1 MLAEAYESCF
11 ISVMDFIHWFQANF
25 IHLDKSLENIVHDYG
40 VWVYAILFAI
50 VFCETGLVITP
61 FLPGDALL
69 FAIGAYAASH
79 PEAGLQWPVAMG
91 LLIVAAI
98 LGNLLNFAIGSKLG
112 GSIFK
117 ENALVLK
124 KEYLDRTHLFFEK
137 HGVKAVIM
145 ARFLPI
151 FRTLAPF
158 VAGMA
163 SMDRRKFVLYTVVG
177 SILWVLLMMSAGL
190 FFGQMPW
197 VQKHFEAVV
206 IGIIFISMLPVAFEV
221 IAQFL
226 DSRKEKK

>member
-1 MLAEAYESCF
+1 
-11 ISVMDFIHWFQANF
+11 MDFIHWFQANF
-25 IHLDKSLENIVHDYG
+25 IHLDKSLENIVHAYG

-69 FAIGAYAASH
+69 FAVGAYAASH
-79 PEAGLQWPVAMG
+79 PGAGLQWPVAMG
-91 LLIVAAI
+91 CLILAAI
-98 LGNLLNFAIGSKLG
+98 LGNLVNFAIGGTVG
-112 GSIFK
+112 GKIFK
-117 ENALVLK
+117 ENAVILK

-137 HGVKAVIM
+137 HGAKAVIM

-151 FRTLAPF
+151 FRTVAPF

-163 SMDRRKFVLYTVVG
+163 SMERRKFVLYTVAG
-177 SILWVLLMMSAGL
+177 SFLWVVLMMAAGL

-206 IGIIFISMLPVAFEV
+206 IGIIFISMIPVAFEV
-221 IAQFL
+221 AVQFL
-226 DSRKEKK
+226 ESRKSAR